1 MTAQG
6 NTTQRG
12 YGAEHQALRRA
23 AIRQLKANPGQP
35 CPRCTQPMYA
45 DQALHLDHTDDRTGY
60 LGLSHAVCNLSAGGR
75 KGGRTRKG
83 RRRWRQP
90 PLRSRW

>member
-1 MTAQG
+1 MQG

-12 YGAEHQALRRA
+12 YGAQHQQLRATLMAELRR
-23 AIRQLKANPGQP
+23 NPGQP
-35 CPRCTQPMYA
+35 CHRCGQPMWP
-45 DQALHLDHTDDRTGY
+45 DRQAIDLGHTDDRTGY
-60 LGLSHAVCNLSAGGR
+60 HGLEHASCNRSAGGR